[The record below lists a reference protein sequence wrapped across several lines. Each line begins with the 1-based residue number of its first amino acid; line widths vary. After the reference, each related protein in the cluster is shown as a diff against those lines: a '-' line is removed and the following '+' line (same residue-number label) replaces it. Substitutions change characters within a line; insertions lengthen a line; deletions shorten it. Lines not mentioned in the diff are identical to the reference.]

1 MSKEKNLIESSLEG
15 KGQSDLFTLVNLV
28 PFLNII
34 LFILSIILL
43 PFNLKK
49 FFKLKKQKDNSF
61 W

>member
-1 MSKEKNLIESSLEG
+1 MSKEKNILDSSLEG
-15 KGQSDLFTLVNLV
+15 KGQSDLFTLINLL

-34 LFILSIILL
+34 LFIVSIILL

-49 FFKLKKQKDNSF
+49 FFKLKKQKHNSF

>member
-1 MSKEKNLIESSLEG
+1 MYKEKNILESALEG
-15 KGQSDLFTLVNLV
+15 KRESDLFTTINLI

-34 LFILSIILL
+34 LFIVSIILL

>member
-1 MSKEKNLIESSLEG
+1 MSKEKNILDSSLKG
-15 KGQSDLFTLVNLV
+15 KGQSDLFTLINLV

-34 LFILSIILL
+34 LFIVSIILL

-49 FFKLKKQKDNSF
+49 FLKLKKQNDKSF